1 MSKSSEEPAK
11 KTKEPAPYYL
21 ITDLENDAER
31 LRIFAKEKATK
42 VEGSLAAVEL
52 IIDSIE
58 EALKVHTFAAV
69 AEELAKG
76 AIHITGGTLKQ
87 YVTRIRK
94 KKADSKALPNGLP
107 VVNDG
112 AQDDPQPDEK
122 ANEALDKVPG
132 EAGETNESTRGKSTP
147 GNPKLKAKGDD
158 GD

>member
-1 MSKSSEEPAK
+1 MPKDPKAPDDKPTK
-11 KTKEPAPYYL
+11 KTKEPASYYL

-31 LRIFAKEKATK
+31 LRIFAQEKATK
-42 VEGSLAAVEL
+42 IEGNLAAVEL

-69 AEELAKG
+69 AEELTKG
-76 AIHITGGTLKQ
+76 TIKISGGTLKQ

-94 KKADSKALPNGLP
+94 KKADSKALPNVLP
-107 VVNDG
+107 VVNGG
-112 AQDDPQPDEK
+112 AQDNPQPDEK

-147 GNPKLKAKGDD
+147 DNPKLKTG
-158 GD
+158 G